1 MKTEIR
7 TSYRIV
13 LRDVETGITRAR
25 NVQLLL
31 EQIESL
37 QQKYESKEPQGKYL
51 IISLERNEEQI
62 ENEETI

>member
-7 TSYRIV
+7 TSYQIV

-31 EQIESL
+31 EQIEDL
-37 QQKYESKEPQGKYL
+37 QQKYESKVAQGKYL

>member
-7 TSYRIV
+7 TSYQIV